1 MVMES
6 PLFRTENQILLIFR
20 KFVEYLRV
28 KDSVERQIY
37 SALIWGILL
46 KSMKED
52 PKRQRNTRRLVMEA
66 SKALDDDCVFEILK
80 DAVEKHAE
88 VGDFLIML
96 FISPTHDMNAQ
107 RKVFFIFIYNA
118 IYFTSSRN

>member
-1 MVMES
+1 MES